1 MISKVKDFY
10 NKLPRYSKDKD
21 ISMRLQGAVAKAM
34 RSSYYELK
42 ANFSD
47 FEDIFKKN
55 LLAAFVDSRIF
66 EKAKKGGKTKECF
79 SIAERI
85 TKGLWSELKNMSEK
99 DVWKFFESFVKLYEV
114 KRSKIEL

>member
-1 MISKVKDFY
+1 MIRKVRDFY
-10 NKLPRYSKDKD
+10 NKLPKYSKDRD

-34 RSSYYELK
+34 RSSCYEFK

-47 FEDIFKKN
+47 FEDIFKKH

-85 TKGLWSELKNMSEK
+85 TRELWSELKNMNEK
-99 DVWKFFESFVKLYEV
+99 DMWGFFESFVKLYEV